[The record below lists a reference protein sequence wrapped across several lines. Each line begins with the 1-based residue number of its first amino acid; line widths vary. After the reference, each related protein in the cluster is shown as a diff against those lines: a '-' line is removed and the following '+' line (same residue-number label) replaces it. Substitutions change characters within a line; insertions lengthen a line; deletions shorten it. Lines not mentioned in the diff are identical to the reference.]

1 MLPTR
6 EFAHQIAAA
15 VQAGEATAESIVTE
29 ALRRARLVQNE
40 HNAFITIIDA
50 AVEKAKAIDTKR
62 AAGESLGKL
71 AGVPI
76 VIKDNICTKGILT
89 TAASKILSNFVPP
102 YSATVVERLEQE
114 DAIVIAKA
122 NLDEFGMGSG
132 NENSAFGPASNAWN
146 TDHVA
151 GGSSGGSAVA
161 VATGVAPIA
170 LGTDTGGSVR
180 QPAAYNGIIGFKPT
194 YGRLSR
200 FGVIAYASSLDQVG
214 VMARSSEDIA
224 LAMDVM
230 AGHDPQDSTS
240 VIDDKPAFN
249 AALTDSSLKGMKIGF
264 IEELCGEGNSEGTI
278 AAIEKTKAQL
288 IELGAKVVSVSLPN
302 IKYAISSYYLIA
314 PAEASSNLAR
324 YDGMI
329 YGSRQGEDSL
339 GQAESMMLTRGEG
352 FGPEVKRRILT
363 GSYALSA
370 GYYDAYYGKAL
381 KVRRLIADDFSKA
394 FESVDI
400 MLTPTAPS
408 PAFKI
413 GEKTNDPLASYLI
426 DIDTVAAN
434 LVGIGGMSIPAGKAE
449 DNLPCGIQILAPVMK
464 DERLVQVAQALQN
477 AAGDDFSPLAKTW

>member
-1 MLPTR
+1 MESL
-6 EFAHQIAAA
+6 EYAHQIAAA
-15 VQAGEATAESIVTE
+15 VQSGETSAESVVTE
-29 ALRRARLVQNE
+29 ALRRAHQVQEE
-40 HNAFITIIDA
+40 HNAFITIIDTA
-50 AVEKAKAIDTKR
+50 LEKAKALDARK
-62 AAGESLGKL
+62 ASGETLGKL
-71 AGVPI
+71 AGVP
-76 VIKDNICTKGILT
+76 VAIKDNICTKGVLT

-102 YSATVVERLEQE
+102 YSATVVERLVLQ
-114 DAIVIAKA
+114 DAIVIAKS

-132 NENSAFGPASNAWN
+132 NENSAFGPASNAWSK
-146 TDHVA
+146 DHVA
-151 GGSSGGSAVA
+151 GGSSGGSAV
-161 VATGVAPIA
+161 GVAPIT

-214 VMARSSEDIA
+214 IMARCSEDIA
-224 LAMDVM
+224 LTMDVM
-230 AGHDPQDSTS
+230 GGHDPQDSTS
-240 VIDDKPAFN
+240 VTDDVPAFSD
-249 AALTDSSLKGMKIGF
+249 ALADASLKGLKIGF
-264 IEELCGEGNSEGTI
+264 VEELCGEGNSDGTI
-278 AAIEKTKAQL
+278 AAIEKTKASL
-288 IELGAKVVSVSLPN
+288 TELGAEVVNVSLPN

-329 YGSRQGEDSL
+329 YGNRQGEDSL
-339 GQAESMMLTRGEG
+339 GQADSMMLTRGEG

-381 KVRRLIADDFSKA
+381 KVRRLIADDFAKA

-413 GEKTNDPLASYLI
+413 GEKTDDPLASYLI

-434 LVGIGGMSIPAGKAE
+434 LVGIGGMSVPAGKAE
-449 DNLPCGIQILAPVMK
+449 DDLPCGIQILAPVMK
-464 DERLVQVAQALQN
+464 DERLVQVARALETT
-477 AAGDDFSPLAKTW
+477 AGDDFSPLAKTW